1 MQYQYRIKRDDEKK
15 LFVISEFA
23 YNSEDSRTLI
33 GEFTFKPGELDEAV
47 KQGEEGVARI
57 LRSSRFYP
65 PAETIRAIAG
75 QIIALYNQPPEQGDE
90 ALVDEMGAA
99 ASSVKPQ
106 SIKADAEDDKILD
119 DDDDDTLIDDAID
132 DDDEGLKL
140 DDDDLSPL
148 DDEDEDI
155 EE

>member
-1 MQYQYRIKRDDEKK
+1 MQYQYRIKKDDEKK

-23 YNSEDSRTLI
+23 YNSEDSPALT
-33 GEFTFKPGELDEAV
+33 GEFTFKHSDLDEAL
-47 KQGEEGVARI
+47 KQGDDGVARV
-57 LRSSRFYP
+57 LRSTRFYP
-65 PAETIRAIAG
+65 PSETINAIAG
-75 QIIALYNQPPEQGDE
+75 QIVALYTQAPEQGDE

-106 SIKADAEDDKILD
+106 SSKPEADDDKILD
-119 DDDDDTLIDDAID
+119 DDDDDTLVDDAID

>member
-15 LFVISEFA
+15 LFVISELAF
-23 YNSEDSRTLI
+23 NSEETPALT
-33 GEFTFKPGELDEAV
+33 GEFTFRSGDLEGAV
-47 KQGEEGVARI
+47 RQGEDKVIAA
-57 LRSSRFYP
+57 LRSTRFYP

-75 QIIALYNQPPEQGDE
+75 QIIALYGQNSEQGDE
-90 ALVDEMGAA
+90 SIVDEMGAA
-99 ASSVKPQ
+99 ASAVKPQ
-106 SIKADAEDDKILD
+106 ISKPEADDDKILD
-119 DDDDDTLIDDAID
+119 DDDDDTIIDDEID
-132 DDDEGLKL
+132 DDDDGLKL